1 MRGFENTFF
10 FFFLFLDQL
19 IDFKN
24 LKFNGSDLFEILPL

>member
-1 MRGFENTFF
+1 MRGFEDI

-24 LKFNGSDLFEILPL
+24 LKVNDSDLFKILPP